1 MYKIIN
7 RKKRFLTILSDWI
20 GNAITFPFRLF
31 LLKQVSILPENIQRI
46 LLVRTAYLGDVIM
59 TLPILKPLKEQFP
72 KASITV
78 LTSHGGREILLN
90 NPYVDDVMV
99 YEPFWF
105 YKTTVKDYLKF
116 FSRIRKDRFD
126 ITIEAR
132 ADIRDILFLVF
143 PARSKVKLSYA
154 VGGGRCFLTHVAPY
168 EGRKH
173 KVEYHLDLVRYLG
186 GRTDSIQWG
195 IWLTE
200 AEKEDVAQLLRKSGV
215 SEPYLCVHPGGRLP
229 LKRWP
234 CDRWAILCDRMIDRF
249 QLPLLLLSAGTEIG
263 LVREITGLM
272 RNRPIILAGE
282 TTIRQLSG
290 VIAQA
295 SLLVCNDS
303 APMHIAAALGTPTVA
318 IFGPSKSVETGP
330 YGRNHLVVEETFAC
344 RASCDESRCT
354 NKHHHA
360 CMESISLED
369 VFEGV
374 EQQMGRMKTMATK
387 NDLKKRD
394 SASQIHC
401 SINRGADCL
410 HKECKG

>member
-1 MYKIIN
+1 MYKIVN
-7 RKKRFLTILSDWI
+7 RKKRILTLISDLV
-20 GNAITFPFRLF
+20 GHVLFFPFRF
-31 LLKQVSILPENIQRI
+31 FVEPAPIRPNAVGRI
-46 LLVRTAYLGDVIM
+46 LLIRTAYLGDVIM
-59 TLPILKPLKEQFP
+59 TLPILKPLKERFP
-72 KASITV
+72 KASVTV
-78 LTSHGGREILLN
+78 LTSSGGREILQN
-90 NPYVDDVMV
+90 NPYVDDVIV

-105 YKTTVKDYLKF
+105 YPSRFRGYLTF
-116 FSRIRKDRFD
+116 LSGFRKRSFD
-126 ITIEAR
+126 LVIEAR
-132 ADIRDILFLVF
+132 ADIRDILFLVL
-143 PARSKVKLSYA
+143 PARSKAKLSYA
-154 VGGGRCFLTHVAPY
+154 VGGGRYILTHVAPY
-168 EGRKH
+168 ERRKH
-173 KVEYHLDLVRYLG
+173 KVDYHLDLVRYLG

-215 SEPYLCVHPGGRLP
+215 SEPYFCVHPGGRLP

-234 CDRWAILCDRMIDRF
+234 SDRWAILCDRMIDRF

-318 IFGPSKSVETGP
+318 IFGPSKSIETGP
-330 YGRNHLVVEETFAC
+330 YGKNHVIVEKEFAC
-344 RASCDESRCT
+344 RPTCDESRCT

-360 CMESISLED
+360 CMESISVED
-369 VFEGV
+369 VFHVVEKQMDRIKKIGSKSEG
-374 EQQMGRMKTMATK
+374 
-387 NDLKKRD
+387 
-394 SASQIHC
+394 
-401 SINRGADCL
+401 
-410 HKECKG
+410 